1 VVTRTETPT
10 NRAPAADPDRIPRLR
25 DITFAEWRR
34 IVVRAGRESLDDNI
48 PMMASALAY
57 SAFFAIPSALLVV
70 LGVFTLVADQST
82 ITSIVDRL
90 TEIAPSQAATLFGDS
105 LQRLSRRSSAGVTL
119 TVVGL
124 GLAFW
129 SMTSAMNTVMTA
141 LNVAYDRKDGRG
153 FVRRKLTALAMAVC
167 VGAAALLAG
176 VLLIMGPHLERWLGN
191 ALNARATV
199 SLLWWIGQWPI
210 LVAALLVAFAVVLA
224 IGPDTGQRRWRLF
237 SPGAV
242 VAVVVWLVV
251 SAAFSVYTSRF
262 GSYDKTWGSLSAV
275 IVTLIWLWLAGLSLL
290 FGGELNAETARTGAG
305 TRTERSRGLPGGSG
319 G

>member
-1 VVTRTETPT
+1 VQPT
-10 NRAPAADPDRIPRLR
+10 SQRRSEPPARLGDPDRAPRLR
-25 DITFAEWRR
+25 DIPFAEWRG
-34 IVVRAGRESLDDNI
+34 IVVRAARGSLDDNI

-82 ITSIVDRL
+82 IASIVDRL
-90 TEIAPSQAATLFGDS
+90 TTVAPPEAATLFGDS
-105 LQRLSRRSSAGVTL
+105 LQRISRQSSAGITL

-124 GLAFW
+124 CLAVW
-129 SMTSAMNTVMTA
+129 SMTSSMSTVMTA
-141 LNVAYDRKDGRG
+141 LNVAYDQRDGRG
-153 FVRRKLTALAMAVC
+153 FVRRKLTAFAMAIC

-176 VLLIMGPHLERWLGN
+176 TLLIMGPHLQRWVGDALG
-191 ALNARATV
+191 ARDTV
-199 SLLWWIGQWPI
+199 STLWRVGQWPI
-210 LVAALLVAFAVVLA
+210 LVGGFLVAFAVVLA
-224 IGPDTGQRRWRLF
+224 IGPDTGQRRWRLL

-242 VAVVVWLVV
+242 VAVVAWLVV

-290 FGGELNAETARTGAG
+290 FGGELNAETARSGGPRARPPDVRGAG
-305 TRTERSRGLPGGSG
+305 GP
-319 G
+319 

>member
-1 VVTRTETPT
+1 MEARRETQLDASVRIPDDD
-10 NRAPAADPDRIPRLR
+10 PAPRLR
-25 DITFAEWRR
+25 DIPLVQWRS
-34 IVVRAGRESLDDNI
+34 IVVRAVRGSLDDNV

-70 LGVFTLVADQST
+70 LGVFTLVADEST
-82 ITSIVDRL
+82 IASMVDRL
-90 TEIAPSQAATLFGDS
+90 TAIAPPEAATLFGDS
-105 LQRLSRRSSAGVTL
+105 LQRLSQRPSAGLAL

-124 GLAFW
+124 GLAVW

-141 LNVAYDRKDGRG
+141 LNVAYERKDGRS
-153 FVRRKLTALAMAVC
+153 FARRKLTALAMSLA

-176 VLLIMGPHLERWLGN
+176 VLLIMGPPLQRWLGS
-191 ALNARATV
+191 ALDARRTV
-199 SLLWWIGQWPI
+199 STVWWIGQWPI
-210 LVAALLVAFAVVLA
+210 LVAALLLAFAVVLA
-224 IGPDTGQRRWRLF
+224 IGPDTGQRRWRIL

-242 VAVVVWLVV
+242 VAVVAWLAV

-290 FGGELNAETARTGAG
+290 FGGELNAETARTG
-305 TRTERSRGLPGGSG
+305 RTSETPTPGR
-319 G
+319 